1 MIDRTTML
9 LVGTAAATL
18 LAGAAFAQTAPDP
31 NAPKPSVGD
40 TTSPTETAPGAPAAP
55 PTWASGVKFTAH
67 VEGGATFNP
76 AEPDSGVNFGHLF
89 TDKPSEGLLNSVAL
103 TLERDIDPKATGVDI
118 GFKLQG
124 YYGSDA
130 RYTHFVGELDRDQD
144 RRNQFDVV
152 EANITLH
159 TPFLP
164 SLIKGGIDT
173 KFGQFSTPLGEEVID
188 PTGNFFYSHSYIF
201 NFGIPLKHTGI
212 LSIAH
217 VSPMLDVYFG
227 STTGVNT
234 SLGSKGGY
242 NDHNYHFLGGFGLN
256 LGKLTVLALTHIGP
270 EDLPGTL
277 PPGVNVH
284 AQNRYLNDIL
294 LTYKFNDKLTSITE
308 LNYIRDDGFDATGGG
323 VAQYFT
329 YVLTPEVSLGIRGE
343 VWRDNNGFYVAAF
356 PGNLDFINAA
366 TGMPNTS
373 FGGGVVTYG
382 AVTLGMNF
390 KPPHLPKIIDG
401 LVLRPEVRYDR
412 SLAGNHPFNGE
423 SVDQFTFGIDGVL
436 PITF

>member
-1 MIDRTTML
+1 M
-9 LVGTAAATL
+9 
-18 LAGAAFAQTAPDP
+18 AGAALAQTAPD
-31 NAPKPSVGD
+31 
-40 TTSPTETAPGAPAAP
+40 TAAAPAAP
-55 PTWASGVKFTAH
+55 ASWASGVKFTAH

-76 AEPDSGVNFGHLF
+76 VEPDTGVNFGHLF

-103 TLERDIDPKATGVDI
+103 TLERDVDSSSKSVDI

-130 RYTHFVGELDRDQD
+130 RYTHFIGELDSDLKNN
-144 RRNQFDVV
+144 RNQFDLV
-152 EANITLH
+152 EANITVH

-164 SLIKGGIDT
+164 SIIKGGIDT

-217 VSPMLDVYFG
+217 VTPALDIYFG

-234 SLGSKGGY
+234 SFGRGGGY

-270 EDLPGTL
+270 EDLPGCCGA
-277 PPGVNVH
+277 GVNVH
-284 AQNRYLNDIL
+284 SLNRYLSDVL
-294 LTYKFNDKLTSITE
+294 VTYKFNDKLTSITE
-308 LNYIRDDGFDATGGG
+308 FNYIRDDGFSAAGGG
-323 VAQYFT
+323 VAQYLT
-329 YVLTPEVSLGIRGE
+329 YVLTPEITAGIRAE
-343 VWRDNNGFYVAAF
+343 VWRDNNGFFVAAF
-356 PGNLDFINAA
+356 PENADFINASL
-366 TGMPNTS
+366 GLPNNA

-382 AVTLGMNF
+382 AVTVGMNF
-390 KPPHLPKIIDG
+390 KVPHMPKMLDG
-401 LVLRPEVRYDR
+401 LVLRPELRYDR
-412 SLAGNHPFNGE
+412 SLAGAHPFNGGTAI
-423 SVDQFTFGIDGVL
+423 DQFTFGIDGVL